1 MSTEYSLNACGLV
14 TASHVLMFFSTYI
27 VDLLRLL
34 FSYCATIAGGPTYV
48 VYL

>member
-14 TASHVLMFFSTYI
+14 TASHVATNVLFYI

-48 VYL
+48 